1 MLKVELSVLPYTP
14 PGAKSQWAV
23 WNSQNSQQ
31 LELESNRILL
41 GNDDVHYVLLFW
53 LLCSRMFEYI
63 ALRFE
68 STLLDFELM
77 EKVKSSLLSHCC
89 FSFFWLCWAMY
100 LMYVSIG
107 FIYHLWAVD
116 TYPCIRYGICLLSS
130 FLEQPDIFRAGSLMI
145 ATRML
150 STLCIHGCVY
160 TGLMLLCAY
169 MRYRL

>member
-1 MLKVELSVLPYTP
+1 LIRTQTIIRIFSRKKKFKHEYVAVVNSTERNQQCYKKTP
-14 PGAKSQWAV
+14 I
-23 WNSQNSQQ
+23 N
-31 LELESNRILL
+31 
-41 GNDDVHYVLLFW
+41 
-53 LLCSRMFEYI
+53 SRMFEYI

-77 EKVKSSLLSHCC
+77 EKVKSSLLSHCW
-89 FSFFWLCWAMY
+89 FSLFWLCWAMY
-100 LMYVSIG
+100 LMYVSIV
-107 FIYHLWAVD
+107 FIYHLWSVD
-116 TYPCIRYGICLLSS
+116 TYPGISYGICLLSS

-145 ATRML
+145 ATSML